1 MSLGRVLIVDDEPD
15 LRKAVRLTLTKAG
28 YDVVEAEDGEKG
40 IAAVRSGDNPLL
52 LGTIICDLQMPK
64 VGGAEAIAF
73 FREQFPS
80 VPIIVMSGAGTLEI
94 ASELYRQ
101 GVVEYLAKPV
111 KADMLV
117 RAVERAMR
125 LKD

>member
-52 LGTIICDLQMPK
+52 LGILIVTATLVCLFNLITD
-64 VGGAEAIAF
+64 IAY
-73 FREQFPS
+73 S
-80 VPIIVMSGAGTLEI
+80 I
-94 ASELYRQ
+94 ADPRVEL
-101 GVVEYLAKPV
+101 G
-111 KADMLV
+111 
-117 RAVERAMR
+117 
-125 LKD
+125 